1 MKDITEKEEILQFL
15 KENKQDLL
23 SEFKLVKIGLF
34 GSFARDAA
42 NERSDIDILV
52 EFEPDTENLFEKK
65 SALKALIQKRF
76 HKDVDICREKY
87 IKPYFKNQI
96 LQSVIYV

>member
-1 MKDITEKEEILQFL
+1 LELLGLNVFICIDSAATDTIKMKDITEKEEILQFL

-42 NERSDIDILV
+42 N
-52 EFEPDTENLFEKK
+52 
-65 SALKALIQKRF
+65 
-76 HKDVDICREKY
+76 
-87 IKPYFKNQI
+87 
-96 LQSVIYV
+96 